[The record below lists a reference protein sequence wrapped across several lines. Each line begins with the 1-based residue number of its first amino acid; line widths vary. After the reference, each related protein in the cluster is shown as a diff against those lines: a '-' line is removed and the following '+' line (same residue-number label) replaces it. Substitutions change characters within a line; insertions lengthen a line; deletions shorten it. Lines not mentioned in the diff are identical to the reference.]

1 MGGKRLGVSELLSMA
16 IRHFLLI
23 QVGVVEQVYVGH
35 AHARPWLLH
44 SFKVV
49 RANEELGS
57 LKEAGKL
64 YQGHGPLRAQDEQEG
79 GGGQDAVESLQQ
91 NLDNEEIALAS
102 TNGVKEDA
110 LASKGD
116 HNKARE
122 EELGRGKRVIKS
134 RRKSDDGENLGG
146 QDLDRGENRLSKS
159 RRGSLDDNRGGED
172 ISINPRRKNP
182 QVAAKMSREVAEACE
197 KINWAGVEEVI
208 VAVRPWIRV
217 DGTLNRRVLDRLL
230 GAALGIVMQAP
241 GQTISSVAN
250 RLCPALQ
257 PAHARE
263 LISILGELGCVELL
277 RLVIPPAPTLFSPPA
292 PVVLQKAC
300 DLDDDKEV
308 VVEAT
313 VSAVTRLGM
322 FIGEKVYQTDFA
334 SHCPCHPDR
343 RM

>member
-1 MGGKRLGVSELLSMA
+1 VSELLSMA

-35 AHARPWLLH
+35 AHSRPWLLH

-64 YQGHGPLRAQDEQEG
+64 YQGHGPLPVQDEKG
-79 GGGQDAVESLQQ
+79 GGGGDSDEVAMASKTLAREDAMTG
-91 NLDNEEIALAS
+91 NIIAL
-102 TNGVKEDA
+102 
-110 LASKGD
+110 
-116 HNKARE
+116 KAAGE
-122 EELGRGKRVIKS
+122 EELGRGKRVIKPS
-134 RRKSDDGENLGG
+134 RRRSDDGECTGG
-146 QDLDRGENRLSKS
+146 QDLESQLPKS

-172 ISINPRRKNP
+172 ILINPRRKNP

-241 GQTISSVAN
+241 GQTISSVAA

-257 PAHARE
+257 PAHSRE
-263 LISILGELGCVELL
+263 LVSILSELGCVELL
-277 RLVIPPAPTLFSPPA
+277 RLVIPPPPTLFSPPA
-292 PVVLQKAC
+292 PVVLHKAS
-300 DLDDDKEV
+300 DLDDDREV